1 MKKKVLS
8 VLLCAAMVAS
18 LPVAVQAGGDDDV
31 VTLRLMAYNAEA
43 TRATYLEYLAEKLP
57 NINIE

>member
-18 LPVAVQAGGDDDV
+18 IAVGCGSKSSSADSSSDAKKV
-31 VTLRLMAYNAEA
+31 IKR
-43 TRATYLEYLAEKLP
+43 
-57 NINIE
+57 